1 VRHDACQICRQAPT
15 TIVPDVVV
23 DVDVVVDNVDNVES
37 MLAMLSQC

>member
-1 VRHDACQICRQAPT
+1 MRHDACQICRQAPT

-23 DVDVVVDNVDNVES
+23 DVVVDNVDNVES

>member
-23 DVDVVVDNVDNVES
+23 DVVVDNVDNVES